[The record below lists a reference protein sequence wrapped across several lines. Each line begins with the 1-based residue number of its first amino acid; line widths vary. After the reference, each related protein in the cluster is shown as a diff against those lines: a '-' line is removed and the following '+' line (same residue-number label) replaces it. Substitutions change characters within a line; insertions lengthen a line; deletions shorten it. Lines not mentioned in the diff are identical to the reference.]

1 MRDGTVLDK
10 SIQIYRMW
18 FLFVKLALELEENNV
33 TLVVK
38 EPYKDVNGF
47 VSKRIKKKI
56 KINRKK
62 YEGWDLG
69 DILDLNFDKWWKTHR
84 TLFLDEGIKI
94 LNAGDEIKDHPD
106 HLYVKIDTRRRAT
119 DVISDLR
126 EHLKKHERHKTQTKF
141 QILGNPRPTVLQNR
155 YNALVLKINNELS
168 DQQILDPRNLYMRPT
183 KLGMNEYSV
192 RDTGR
197 TMFDLISGSERSFG
211 AKQIL
216 LSVCDGYFVKHPT
229 KTYLE

>member
-1 MRDGTVLDK
+1 
-10 SIQIYRMW
+10 MW
-18 FLFVKLALELEENNV
+18 FLFVKLALELEEKNT
-33 TLVVK
+33 TLIVK
-38 EPYKDVNGF
+38 EKFIHNG
-47 VSKRIKKKI
+47 VLISKRKTKKI
-56 KINRKK
+56 RINRKK
-62 YEGWDLG
+62 YEGWDLD
-69 DILDLNFDKWWKTHR
+69 DILNLNFDKWWKPHR
-84 TLFLDEGIKI
+84 VLFLDEGIRVLSTDDVI
-94 LNAGDEIKDHPD
+94 DNDPD
-106 HLYVKIDTRRRAT
+106 YLYVKIDTRRRAT
-119 DVISDLR
+119 DVIADLR
-126 EHLKKHERHKTQTKF
+126 AHLKKHERHKTQTKF
-141 QILGNPRPTVLQNR
+141 QILGNPRPAVLQNR

-168 DQQILDPRNLYMRPT
+168 DQQILDPKNRYMRPT